1 MSCRNGSIRMF
12 MYGGLMTKSGM
23 SMALFLTVAGVA
35 LQAQEP
41 VPRSGVNQ
49 WARLSKLKPGTVI
62 VLTVRGSQPLKRVFV
77 AADDTRLMLLNAVDP
92 RGAVESQSRADI
104 AQVTMLQR
112 GAGVW
117 GHLGLLGGYFV
128 GAIGGGYIA
137 GLGCQAAANRDRC
150 DSGAFLDGMVFGGV
164 AGASYGFHAARKE
177 NEKVIYSSVP

>member
-1 MSCRNGSIRMF
+1 
-12 MYGGLMTKSGM
+12 
-23 SMALFLTVAGVA
+23 
-35 LQAQEP
+35 
-41 VPRSGVNQ
+41 
-49 WARLSKLKPGTVI
+49 
-62 VLTVRGSQPLKRVFV
+62 
-77 AADDTRLMLLNAVDP
+77 
-92 RGAVESQSRADI
+92 
-104 AQVTMLQR
+104 MLQR

-128 GAIGGGYIA
+128 GAIGGGYVA